1 MTAPIAHV
9 EVDRYVISCL
19 PVDHPEW
26 ARYSLFAVF
35 RRNLGGWVVTDGVV
49 NLDAD
54 GRRHYASV
62 ASAADRAKYTFPSE
76 VEALAVARQL
86 AAVMAPN
93 GKPVADVLREM
104 AGDAS

>member
-1 MTAPIAHV
+1 MTAPIAEV
-9 EVDRYVISCL
+9 TVDRFVVSCL
-19 PVDHPEW
+19 PVDHVAW
-26 ARYSLFAVF
+26 ASYSLFVVF

-62 ASAADRAKYTFPSE
+62 ASVADRAKYTFPSE
-76 VEALAVARQL
+76 VEALAVARRL

-93 GKPVADVLREM
+93 GKPVHDVLREM